1 MATIAENLERIQ
13 SAKTDIKTAI
23 EAKGVTVPSSATI
36 DTYAT
41 YVSQISGGGGGIP
54 TNYTVYETDV
64 AWGTPTNFTLK
75 NTVTQITTDKFSY
88 IDTLS
93 AATLTNS
100 VTTIGSNAFRYNP
113 ALCSVNVPSSVT
125 SLGSNV
131 FYNVGT
137 NYNAKFD
144 VSNINLTN
152 VVYST
157 LYPFSSLFSQS
168 VLYGSLTI
176 PSNMLSGSSSG
187 YSSPSYAMFYNA
199 KIATGETLNIDVYAD
214 GAVIPRDMFSF
225 TNTGTQGTLNL
236 VIHGSPTF
244 LSSQCISSI
253 GTGKVTFLDCTTP
266 PDAPVYTNV
275 SSSPFYKFGGT
286 IYVPDIA
293 VSAWKDRYG
302 FLSSQIQA
310 IPT

>member
-1 MATIAENLERIQ
+1 MATIAENLSRIQ
-13 SAKTDIKTAI
+13 SAKADIKTAI

-36 DTYAT
+36 DTYDD
-41 YVSQISGGGGGIP
+41 YVSQISTSSSIP
-54 TNYTVYETDV
+54 ANYTVYEIDSD
-64 AWGTPTNFTLK
+64 WGTPTNFTLK
-75 NTVTQITTDKFSY
+75 DTVTQIANNKFSY
-88 IDTLS
+88 ISTLS
-93 AATLTNS
+93 AATLTS
-100 VTTIGSNAFRYNP
+100 GVTTIGNYAFSNNP
-113 ALCSVNVPSSVT
+113 ALCSVNIPSSVT
-125 SLGSNV
+125 KLGNSI
-131 FYNVGT
+131 FYYVGT

-152 VVYST
+152 VVYNIS
-157 LYPFSSLFSQS
+157 YSFSSLFAQS
-168 VLYGSLTI
+168 VVYGSLTI

-187 YSSPSYAMFYNA
+187 YSSPSYAMFDNT

-214 GAVIPRDMFSF
+214 GEVIPRNMFNF

-244 LSSQCISSI
+244 LSQTCISSI

-266 PDAPVYTNV
+266 PNAPVYT
-275 SSSPFYKFGGT
+275 SSSTSPFYKFGGT
-286 IYVPDIA
+286 LYVPAIA
-293 VSAWKDRYG
+293 VSAWKSKYG